1 MVEVVGD
8 WLGSAIGTIT
18 GVGVGVGVMGFADGV
33 VTEF

>member
-8 WLGSAIGTIT
+8 WLGSTIGAIA
-18 GVGVGVGVMGFADGV
+18 GVGVMGFVDGV